1 MNYLDTSFV
10 KHCSKLLAFCI
21 HPCMVTLDT
30 QVSITLALNLVFLTS
45 LIVDVSPLF
54 L

>member
-1 MNYLDTSFV
+1 
-10 KHCSKLLAFCI
+10 
-21 HPCMVTLDT
+21 MVTLDT
-30 QVSITLALNLVFLTS
+30 QVSITLVLNLVFLTS